1 MLSADLGL
9 GRRPSREL
17 VPTKPEPNRAESARR
32 VYSNTRLS
40 KDCCFKFNECDY
52 SSVFRY
58 GKPGS
63 ARHLDCANFLC
74 PPNRQMGTGA
84 HSQPHA
90 RITTKL
96 FCFSGNVENRRVVL
110 TIPPSL
116 GAGGPEFK
124 SRRPDQNI
132 SRVFFSLTKVLFP

>member
-1 MLSADLGL
+1 
-9 GRRPSREL
+9 
-17 VPTKPEPNRAESARR
+17 VPTDETRAKSRGISKASLFKHPIIERLLLQIQRVRLLERVPVWQTRVSAT
-32 VYSNTRLS
+32 SRL
-40 KDCCFKFNECDY
+40 CQ
-52 SSVFRY
+52 
-58 GKPGS
+58 
-63 ARHLDCANFLC
+63 LLC

-110 TIPPSL
+110 TIPPAL